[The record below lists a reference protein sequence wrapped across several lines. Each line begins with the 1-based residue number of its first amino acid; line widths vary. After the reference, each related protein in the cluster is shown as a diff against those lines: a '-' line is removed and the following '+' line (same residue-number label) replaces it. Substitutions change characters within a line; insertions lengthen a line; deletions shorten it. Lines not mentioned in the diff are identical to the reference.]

1 MTARVSEDWR
11 LASAEVVGGLLEA
24 ERQRW
29 IAALHWDAQPA
40 FDLLERTRQSGQA
53 PGLLAYDADGRPHGF
68 THYFLQNRRLQIS
81 GLVAESG
88 EVTRQLLDDVLRT
101 PEAELASEV
110 LCFAFPAST
119 ALEGALTRRRFD
131 VTRYSYLQRALAPA
145 TAAAPS
151 TAPAAIA
158 SHLRQWTEDDA
169 VDTVRLFARSYAGAE
184 AAKAFA
190 PRGTLEEWAQYVAQ
204 IIKTPGCGRFLPAAS
219 VSVQHPADDRL
230 RGLVL
235 TTTLQRDTA
244 HIAQLAVDPAYR
256 RRGLARA
263 LVEEASRR
271 AGAAGCWRVT
281 LLVADDNTAARDL
294 YASLGFE
301 PVAHFLYAT
310 RQAPNRLR
318 GQRTREGTAL
328 TVVAAGARAIASVAG
343 RETPPIG
350 TRTRGDRHTD
360 HDGRDDRLHGQV
372 LHQPHRRGRGS
383 HDIDRDHH
391 AAHRRQAA
399 RPGASHDSSVECGRE
414 LRRIRGHGV
423 SQQPVHRVVIVHRT
437 LARQAWRAA
446 AAWHGG
452 GMTSRCSPA
461 HRASPRCRSRLHPAN
476 SAGAAR
482 TGTPRAAR
490 RRTPAQPAGAARPVT
505 DRTDR
510 HPATESPRAP
520 DRSREVLDSGR
531 AP

>member
-1 MTARVSEDWR
+1 MSARASEDWR

-29 IAALHWDAQPA
+29 ISTLHWDAQPA
-40 FDLLERTRQSGQA
+40 FDVLERSRQSGQA
-53 PGLLAYDADGRPHGF
+53 AGLLAYDADGRPSGF
-68 THYFLQNRRLQIS
+68 THYFLHNRRLQIG
-81 GLVAESG
+81 GLVADSG

-101 PEAELASEV
+101 PEAELAGEV

-145 TAAAPS
+145 TVAAPS
-151 TAPAAIA
+151 AAPAIA
-158 SHLRQWTEDDA
+158 SQLRTWTEDDA
-169 VDTVRLFARSYAGAE
+169 VDTVRLFARSYAGSE

-244 HIAQLAVDPAYR
+244 HIAQLAVDPTYR

-263 LVEEASRR
+263 LVEDASRR

-301 PVAHFLYAT
+301 PVAHFLHAT

-318 GQRTREGTAL
+318 GQR
-328 TVVAAGARAIASVAG
+328 GARS
-343 RETPPIG
+343 
-350 TRTRGDRHTD
+350 
-360 HDGRDDRLHGQV
+360 
-372 LHQPHRRGRGS
+372 
-383 HDIDRDHH
+383 
-391 AAHRRQAA
+391 
-399 RPGASHDSSVECGRE
+399 
-414 LRRIRGHGV
+414 
-423 SQQPVHRVVIVHRT
+423 
-437 LARQAWRAA
+437 LALA
-446 AAWHGG
+446 
-452 GMTSRCSPA
+452 
-461 HRASPRCRSRLHPAN
+461 
-476 SAGAAR
+476 
-482 TGTPRAAR
+482 
-490 RRTPAQPAGAARPVT
+490 
-505 DRTDR
+505 
-510 HPATESPRAP
+510 
-520 DRSREVLDSGR
+520 
-531 AP
+531 

>member
-1 MTARVSEDWR
+1 MSARASEDWR

-29 IAALHWDAQPA
+29 ISTLHWDAQPA
-40 FDLLERTRQSGQA
+40 FDVLERSRQSGQA
-53 PGLLAYDADGRPHGF
+53 PGLVAYDADGRPTGF
-68 THYFLQNRRLQIS
+68 THYFLHNRRLQIG
-81 GLVAESG
+81 GLVADSG

-101 PEAELASEV
+101 PEAELAGEV

-145 TAAAPS
+145 TVAAPS
-151 TAPAAIA
+151 AAPAIA
-158 SHLRQWTEDDA
+158 SQLRTWTEDDA
-169 VDTVRLFARSYAGAE
+169 VDTVRLFARSYAGSE

-244 HIAQLAVDPAYR
+244 HIAQLAVDPTYR

-263 LVEEASRR
+263 LVEDASRR

-301 PVAHFLYAT
+301 PVAHFLHAT

-318 GQRTREGTAL
+318 GQR
-328 TVVAAGARAIASVAG
+328 GARS
-343 RETPPIG
+343 
-350 TRTRGDRHTD
+350 
-360 HDGRDDRLHGQV
+360 
-372 LHQPHRRGRGS
+372 
-383 HDIDRDHH
+383 
-391 AAHRRQAA
+391 
-399 RPGASHDSSVECGRE
+399 
-414 LRRIRGHGV
+414 
-423 SQQPVHRVVIVHRT
+423 
-437 LARQAWRAA
+437 LALA
-446 AAWHGG
+446 
-452 GMTSRCSPA
+452 
-461 HRASPRCRSRLHPAN
+461 
-476 SAGAAR
+476 
-482 TGTPRAAR
+482 
-490 RRTPAQPAGAARPVT
+490 
-505 DRTDR
+505 
-510 HPATESPRAP
+510 
-520 DRSREVLDSGR
+520 
-531 AP
+531 

>member
-101 PEAELASEV
+101 PEAELASDV

-169 VDTVRLFARSYAGAE
+169 VDTVRLFARSYAGNE

-271 AGAAGCWRVT
+271 ASAAGCWRVT

-318 GQRTREGTAL
+318 GQRTRERTAL
-328 TVVAAGARAIASVAG
+328 TV
-343 RETPPIG
+343 
-350 TRTRGDRHTD
+350 
-360 HDGRDDRLHGQV
+360 
-372 LHQPHRRGRGS
+372 
-383 HDIDRDHH
+383 
-391 AAHRRQAA
+391 
-399 RPGASHDSSVECGRE
+399 
-414 LRRIRGHGV
+414 
-423 SQQPVHRVVIVHRT
+423 
-437 LARQAWRAA
+437 
-446 AAWHGG
+446 
-452 GMTSRCSPA
+452 
-461 HRASPRCRSRLHPAN
+461 
-476 SAGAAR
+476 
-482 TGTPRAAR
+482 
-490 RRTPAQPAGAARPVT
+490 
-505 DRTDR
+505 
-510 HPATESPRAP
+510 
-520 DRSREVLDSGR
+520 
-531 AP
+531 

>member
-29 IAALHWDAQPA
+29 IGALHWDAQPA

-53 PGLLAYDADGRPHGF
+53 PGLVAYDADGRPHGF

-101 PEAELASEV
+101 PEAELASDV

-169 VDTVRLFARSYAGAE
+169 VDTVRLFARSYAGNE

-219 VSVQHPADDRL
+219 VSVQ
-230 RGLVL
+230 RGR
-235 TTTLQRDTA
+235 QHEA
-244 HIAQLAVDPAYR
+244 AQPIVGRMLHR
-256 RRGLARA
+256 
-263 LVEEASRR
+263 
-271 AGAAGCWRVT
+271 
-281 LLVADDNTAARDL
+281 
-294 YASLGFE
+294 
-301 PVAHFLYAT
+301 H
-310 RQAPNRLR
+310 
-318 GQRTREGTAL
+318 
-328 TVVAAGARAIASVAG
+328 AG
-343 RETPPIG
+343 R
-350 TRTRGDRHTD
+350 
-360 HDGRDDRLHGQV
+360 
-372 LHQPHRRGRGS
+372 
-383 HDIDRDHH
+383 
-391 AAHRRQAA
+391 RQ
-399 RPGASHDSSVECGRE
+399 E
-414 LRRIRGHGV
+414 
-423 SQQPVHRVVIVHRT
+423 
-437 LARQAWRAA
+437 AA
-446 AAWHGG
+446 AA
-452 GMTSRCSPA
+452 RRLDDLRDVLRPLRQ
-461 HRASPRCRSRLHPAN
+461 RAL
-476 SAGAAR
+476 
-482 TGTPRAAR
+482 R
-490 RRTPAQPAGAARPVT
+490 REG
-505 DRTDR
+505 
-510 HPATESPRAP
+510 
-520 DRSREVLDSGR
+520 L
-531 AP
+531 

>member
-1 MTARVSEDWR
+1 MSARASEDWR

-29 IAALHWDAQPA
+29 ISTLHWDAQPA
-40 FDLLERTRQSGQA
+40 FDVLERSRQSGQA
-53 PGLLAYDADGRPHGF
+53 AGLLAYDADGRPSGF
-68 THYFLQNRRLQIS
+68 THYFLHNRRLQIG

-101 PEAELASEV
+101 PEAELAGEV

-145 TAAAPS
+145 TVAAPS
-151 TAPAAIA
+151 AAPAVAA
-158 SHLRQWTEDDA
+158 QLRTWTEDDA
-169 VDTVRLFARSYAGAE
+169 VDTVRLFARAYAGSE

-263 LVEEASRR
+263 LVEDASRR

-301 PVAHFLYAT
+301 PVAHFLHAT

-318 GQRTREGTAL
+318 GQR
-328 TVVAAGARAIASVAG
+328 GARS
-343 RETPPIG
+343 
-350 TRTRGDRHTD
+350 
-360 HDGRDDRLHGQV
+360 
-372 LHQPHRRGRGS
+372 
-383 HDIDRDHH
+383 
-391 AAHRRQAA
+391 
-399 RPGASHDSSVECGRE
+399 
-414 LRRIRGHGV
+414 
-423 SQQPVHRVVIVHRT
+423 
-437 LARQAWRAA
+437 LALA
-446 AAWHGG
+446 
-452 GMTSRCSPA
+452 
-461 HRASPRCRSRLHPAN
+461 
-476 SAGAAR
+476 
-482 TGTPRAAR
+482 
-490 RRTPAQPAGAARPVT
+490 
-505 DRTDR
+505 
-510 HPATESPRAP
+510 
-520 DRSREVLDSGR
+520 
-531 AP
+531 